1 MGFFK
6 AGNMIDGYSKLKMG
20 MPKEEVIKILGNP
33 NGHKMIN
40 GVETMIWSN
49 TEFKG
54 WMRGGSIERRIEVNF
69 QNEKVVG
76 FDGQNMS
83 ASRW

>member
-6 AGNMIDGYSKLKMG
+6 AGNMIDGYSKLRMG
-20 MPKEEVIKILGNP
+20 MSKEEVIKLLGSP
-33 NGHKMIN
+33 NGHKMLN

-54 WMRGGSIERRIEVNF
+54 WMRGGNIERKIEVNF

>member
-1 MGFFK
+1 MGFFR
-6 AGNMIDGYSKLKMG
+6 AGKMIHGYSQLKIG
-20 MPKEEVIKILGNP
+20 MRKDKVIEFLGKP
-33 NGHKMIN
+33 NGYKIIN
-40 GVETMIWSN
+40 GIETMIWSN

-54 WMRGGSIERRIEVNF
+54 LLRGGNIERRIEVNF

-83 ASRW
+83 VSRW